1 MSLHICTIHMHLV
14 YGALH
19 LVYIATYCY
28 IPAQSCVSL
37 LTPYTMTSVHKRNF
51 QKSPPNSISAST
63 FEKPHLTS
71 GNIFEKKRFFKIIF
85 RGACRSVWL
94 NVCIHVRNNTQI
106 TAHITAHF
114 KGPCPGVGLVYCV
127 KSCA

>member
-1 MSLHICTIHMHLV
+1 MLFICISYVVHCILHIL
-14 YGALH
+14 LR
-19 LVYIATYCY
+19 IA
-28 IPAQSCVSL
+28 AFQHNSCVSVL
-37 LTPYTMTSVHKRNF
+37 SPYRLPSVHTINF

-85 RGACRSVWL
+85 RGACRGVWL